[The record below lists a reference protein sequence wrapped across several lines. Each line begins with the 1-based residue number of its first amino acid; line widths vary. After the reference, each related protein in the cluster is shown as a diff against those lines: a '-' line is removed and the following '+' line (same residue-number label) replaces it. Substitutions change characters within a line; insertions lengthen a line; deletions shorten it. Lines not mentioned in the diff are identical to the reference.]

1 MSIKCTAYGGR
12 RMFIKPQTKVIMKPT
27 ERMHLQVKNLIA
39 AAVAAAMLPLA
50 GAAAG
55 EALVPDAARS
65 AELLHLLRH
74 DCGSCHGLTLAGG
87 LGPPLRAA
95 DLRDKPAQN
104 IQHVIL
110 FGRPGSAMP
119 GWQAFLSE
127 SEAAWLVQ
135 VLMKGLADEN

>member
-1 MSIKCTAYGGR
+1 ML
-12 RMFIKPQTKVIMKPT
+12 IKPQTKVIMKPAGRT
-27 ERMHLQVKNLIA
+27 HLQVKNLIA
-39 AAVAAAMLPLA
+39 AVVATAMLAFA
-50 GAAAG
+50 GAVAG
-55 EALVPDAARS
+55 EASVPDAVRS

-104 IQHVIL
+104 IQQVIL
-110 FGRPGSAMP
+110 YGRPGSAMP

-127 SEAAWLVQ
+127 SEAAWLAE